1 MAMTNGYT
9 HGPPTYTPYH
19 PPSSAGG
26 PFDNSDPSSAGSSEH
41 RRPRLA
47 PPILGGYQHPG
58 MSGLPPFGGGGGAGG
73 SGGPS
78 GLSIQYPSNHTLSSS
93 LDHEDDANR
102 SRNAKAQRRHREKR
116 KAHVKNVSFSSF
128 ASSQVAKR
136 ELDPLRSHTS
146 PNFHLPIRFSR
157 AVSAGL
163 HSSLPLLAPLV
174 QAEADLYQL
183 EDSVVSLNSQLE
195 DARRQLAHYHPSDG
209 RGLPPPDVQELHHL
223 RNENMMLRDENA
235 ELRRQLNYPRAGGGS
250 GPGQGY
256 DQYPGPGSGQG
267 NGNGN
272 GNAGAN
278 HGGHMPPPQQAD
290 EKYAPSESPRLDRVC
305 APF

>member
-116 KAHVKNVSFSSF
+116 KAHVKNVSLSSS
-128 ASSQVAKR
+128 ALSRVAKR
-136 ELDPLRSHTS
+136 ELDCCGHKYLTK
-146 PNFHLPIRFSR
+146 
-157 AVSAGL
+157 
-163 HSSLPLLAPLV
+163 
-174 QAEADLYQL
+174 
-183 EDSVVSLNSQLE
+183 
-195 DARRQLAHYHPSDG
+195 
-209 RGLPPPDVQELHHL
+209 LPPPHPLFSSGIS
-223 RNENMMLRDENA
+223 
-235 ELRRQLNYPRAGGGS
+235 RAAFLPS
-250 GPGQGY
+250 TFSPSSPGR
-256 DQYPGPGSGQG
+256 S
-267 NGNGN
+267 
-272 GNAGAN
+272 
-278 HGGHMPPPQQAD
+278 
-290 EKYAPSESPRLDRVC
+290 
-305 APF
+305 